1 MDYKDYYKILGVPK
15 NADKDDIQKAYR
27 KLARKFHP
35 DINKT
40 PDAEQQ
46 FKEIGEA
53 YEVLKDKE
61 KRAKYDQ
68 FGSAWKHAQTTGGR
82 PQGFEHVDFDFG
94 GGGGGASGFS
104 SFFESLFGGSGGDPF
119 SGFRGFQ
126 GGGGGR
132 QRSARPRGG
141 QDIES
146 TLKLD
151 LRQAAHGGS
160 QQIAIADPLTGT
172 RRSLDVNIPKGVL
185 PGKKIRLSGQG
196 SEGYGGGVRGDLYL
210 RIEIEPD
217 PDLRLDGHDL
227 HTTIPI
233 TPWEAALGGQ
243 ATLKTLDGEVTVRIP
258 EGTSSG
264 RKIRLRGKGFP
275 ARSGT
280 GDLFAEFKVVLPSS
294 LSPEERDLFRQ
305 LADASEFQPRL
316 QPVPQDA

>member
-15 NADKDDIQKAYR
+15 GADKDEIQKAYR

-40 PDAEQQ
+40 PEAEQK

-68 FGSAWKHAQTTGGR
+68 FGSAWKHAQATGGR
-82 PQGFEHVDFDFG
+82 PEGFENIDFDFSG
-94 GGGGGASGFS
+94 TGASGFS
-104 SFFESLFGGSGGDPF
+104 SFFESLFGGGG
-119 SGFRGFQ
+119 GFGGFQGFQ
-126 GGGGGR
+126 GGGR
-132 QRSARPRGG
+132 RRAARPRGG
-141 QDIES
+141 HDVES
-146 TLKLD
+146 TLKLS
-151 LRQAAHGGS
+151 LREAAHGGS
-160 QQIAIADPLTGT
+160 RQITISDPQTGT
-172 RRSLDVNIPKGVL
+172 RRSLDVNIPKGIL

-196 SEGYGGGVRGDLYL
+196 AEGYGGGDRGHLYL
-210 RIEIEPD
+210 KVEIEPD
-217 PDLRLDGHDL
+217 PDLRLEGHDL

-258 EGTSSG
+258 EHTSSG

-275 ARSGT
+275 ARGGT
-280 GDLFAEFKVVLPSS
+280 GDLYGEFKVVLPKT
-294 LSPEERDLFRQ
+294 LSPREQELFRE
-305 LADASEFQPRL
+305 LAEASEFQPRRE
-316 QPVPQDA
+316 PVPQDA